1 MSDTQDKNGQL
12 KPGPYAESNRKL
24 GKKVVDHVDVNNK
37 RLENRKP
44 IRTTTQQLK
53 KLR

>member
-1 MSDTQDKNGQL
+1 MSNTQDKNGQL
-12 KPGPYAESNRKL
+12 KPGPFAATNA

-37 RLENRKP
+37 REPKP

>member
-1 MSDTQDKNGQL
+1 MSNTQDKNGQL
-12 KPGPYAESNRKL
+12 KPGPFAATNA

-37 RLENRKP
+37 RLETRKP

-53 KLR
+53 SLR